1 MIASISGSIKM
12 ASSGQLVVDVGGVGF
27 SINVPS
33 RVAQRGSVGQQI
45 ELFTALIV
53 REDAFALYGFES
65 SEQLSLF
72 DLLRSVSGVGPKIAL
87 SAISSIDA
95 SDIARAIGNGDSSIF
110 EAVSGIGSKTAK
122 LIVITLAGKLASFSS
137 HETSIEQSLLE
148 AMQSLG
154 WQEKLALPAV
164 RQVLQEHNDVSDIHT
179 LIKAVLSLLG
189 SNK

>member
-33 RVAQRGSVGQQI
+33 RVAQRNSVGQQI

-164 RQVLQEHNDVSDIHT
+164 RQVLQEHNDVSDIQT

>member
-1 MIASISGSIKM
+1 M
-12 ASSGQLVVDVGGVGF
+12 ASPGQLVVDVGGVGF

-33 RVAQRGSVGQQI
+33 RVAQRNSVGQQI

-164 RQVLQEHNDVSDIHT
+164 RQVLQEHNDVSDIQT

>member
-12 ASSGQLVVDVGGVGF
+12 ASPGQLVVDVGGVGF

-33 RVAQRGSVGQQI
+33 RVAQRNSVGQQI

-164 RQVLQEHNDVSDIHT
+164 RQVLQEHNDVSDIQT

>member
-12 ASSGQLVVDVGGVGF
+12 ASPGQLVVDVGGVGF

-65 SEQLSLF
+65 AEQLSLF

-164 RQVLQEHNDVSDIHT
+164 RQVLQEHNDVSDIQT

>member
-33 RVAQRGSVGQQI
+33 RVAQRNSVGQQI

-137 HETSIEQSLLE
+137 HETTIEQSLLE

-164 RQVLQEHNDVSDIHT
+164 RQVLQEHNDVSDIQT